1 VYIKFH
7 DENHEIKY
15 QNLRA
20 GIGKVEFLDN
30 KGCLAV
36 LYMMAGDSRLEK
48 LFKPYFKMEDCQFA
62 YKQMFEDYE
71 LDSDL
76 LRLAKLGAHLFDG
89 HIGMTPMLLD
99 EIHEDR
105 DWFLAWNAVMMRRFG
120 TVTGYEVPSNK
131 FYQGYIT
138 EDFSV

>member
-1 VYIKFH
+1 MYIKFH

-15 QNLRA
+15 QLLRA
-20 GIGKVEFLDN
+20 DVKNAEALEN

-36 LYMMAGDSRLEK
+36 LYLMAGDSRLDK
-48 LFKPYFKMEDCQFA
+48 LFRSYFQIESCQFA
-62 YKQMFEDYE
+62 YKRMLNDYE

-76 LRLAKLGAHLFDG
+76 LRLAKLAAHLFDG
-89 HIGMTPMLLD
+89 RVEMTPMLLD

-131 FYQGYIT
+131 FYQSYIT